1 MSLTKKKEKE
11 INYNNTKYIAF
22 KFMYIGKNYDGLV
35 IQSSTKNT
43 IEEMIFNALKR
54 CKFLD
59 PLKTNEELMSLSN
72 YSRCGRTD
80 KGVNSSGNVFA
91 LNLRYE
97 DKYDYVK
104 TLNNILPNDIFI
116 LSSCFVDDSFDP
128 RFSCLYR
135 EYKYYFLKKNMN
147 IEKMKIAAN
156 MLCGFHNF
164 KNFCKVDKSDEKW
177 EDKNYERRIFEIS
190 IEKVKNENFVYPF
203 DIKENIINNEYY
215 QSYVCIIKGSAF
227 LWHQVRCIMQILFL
241 IGDELE
247 DVELINEMLDEK
259 SNYEFKYGLADEDNL
274 ILSDCIFEFINF
286 NNNENIN
293 NKNCE
298 LYVKL
303 EKIYMQNLMQCLI
316 NTHFFN
322 VIFRNNFGELNYEN
336 IFRKVNETRKKN
348 KYTKLL
354 QIKTNRMKD
363 NKKSDKKNNKEKK
376 KNE

>member
-1 MSLTKKKEKE
+1 M
-11 INYNNTKYIAF
+11 
-22 KFMYIGKNYDGLV
+22 
-35 IQSSTKNT
+35 
-43 IEEMIFNALKR
+43 
-54 CKFLD
+54 
-59 PLKTNEELMSLSN
+59 
-72 YSRCGRTD
+72 
-80 KGVNSSGNVFA
+80 
-91 LNLRYE
+91 
-97 DKYDYVK
+97 
-104 TLNNILPNDIFI
+104 
-116 LSSCFVDDSFDP
+116 
-128 RFSCLYR
+128 
-135 EYKYYFLKKNMN
+135 
-147 IEKMKIAAN
+147 
-156 MLCGFHNF
+156 
-164 KNFCKVDKSDEKW
+164 
-177 EDKNYERRIFEIS
+177 
-190 IEKVKNENFVYPF
+190 YPF